1 MLCLTHAAWNPSLA
15 QKIAIAVVDDDEA
28 VREAVTSLIRSLG
41 YNASAFERP
50 DDFLKSS
57 SRGDICCLI
66 VDMQMPR
73 MTGIALYHQLVATGD
88 PIPTILITA
97 YPDEKM
103 RARALQDGV
112 ICYLSKPFKEDDLLA
127 GIQAALDQ
135 RSLRG
140 TERRG

>member
-1 MLCLTHAAWNPSLA
+1 MTRQTGSAESTTNCA
-15 QKIAIAVVDDDEA
+15 
-28 VREAVTSLIRSLG
+28 TSS
-41 YNASAFERP
+41 
-50 DDFLKSS
+50 
-57 SRGDICCLI
+57 
-66 VDMQMPR
+66 
-73 MTGIALYHQLVATGD
+73 GD

-127 GIQAALDQ
+127 GIQAALDK
-135 RSLRG
+135 RSMRG

>member
-1 MLCLTHAAWNPSLA
+1 MA
-15 QKIAIAVVDDDEA
+15 QKIAIAVVDDDES
-28 VREAVTSLIRSLG
+28 VREAVANFIKSLG

-57 SRGDICCLI
+57 SSGNISCLI
-66 VDMQMPR
+66 ADMQMSG
-73 MTGIALYHQLVATGD
+73 MTGLALHRQLVASGD
-88 PIPTILITA
+88 QIPTILITA

-127 GIQAALDQ
+127 GIQAALDK
-135 RSLRG
+135 RSMRG

>member
-1 MLCLTHAAWNPSLA
+1 MVASGNPI
-15 QKIAIAVVDDDEA
+15 Q
-28 VREAVTSLIRSLG
+28 
-41 YNASAFERP
+41 
-50 DDFLKSS
+50 
-57 SRGDICCLI
+57 
-66 VDMQMPR
+66 
-73 MTGIALYHQLVATGD
+73 
-88 PIPTILITA
+88 TILITA

-135 RSLRG
+135 RALRG

>member
-1 MLCLTHAAWNPSLA
+1 
-15 QKIAIAVVDDDEA
+15 
-28 VREAVTSLIRSLG
+28 
-41 YNASAFERP
+41 
-50 DDFLKSS
+50 
-57 SRGDICCLI
+57 
-66 VDMQMPR
+66 

>member
-1 MLCLTHAAWNPSLA
+1 MLCLSHAARNPNLA
-15 QKIAIAVVDDDEA
+15 QKIAIAVVDDDES
-28 VREAVTSLIRSLG
+28 VREAVANFIKSLG

-57 SRGDICCLI
+57 SRGNISCLI
-66 VDMQMPR
+66 ADMQMSG
-73 MTGIALYHQLVATGD
+73 MNGLALHRQLVASGD
-88 PIPTILITA
+88 QIPTILITA

-127 GIQAALDQ
+127 GIQAALDK
-135 RSLRG
+135 RSMRG